1 MASMSKNAA
10 RPQRGFMADQQFFT
24 RYTIV
29 LAGLI
34 LFGFLQFSM
43 RGFVDVRRAPLLTHF
58 HGVLMVG
65 WLGVAVTQNLLVQ
78 RGGLRLHRKLGW
90 VAAFMVA
97 GIAIVGVSVG
107 VSALE
112 GGRQPPFFSPSYFL
126 ALTMIE
132 PVVFAAVVA
141 WGVYLRRRTEWHRRA
156 MLGALVVILEPALG
170 RVLPMPLM
178 NGWGEWTILAIQ
190 IVALLLLAR
199 HDRKVLHRVHPAT
212 LSLVGIVVITHLAVR
227 LLSNL
232 PPFMSF
238 AEALGR

>member
-1 MASMSKNAA
+1 
-10 RPQRGFMADQQFFT
+10 MADQRFFT

-29 LAGLI
+29 LAAFI

-65 WLGVAVTQNLLVQ
+65 WLAVAVTQNLLVE
-78 RGGLRLHRKLGW
+78 RGQLGFHRKLGW
-90 VAAFMVA
+90 VAALMVA

-107 VSALE
+107 LSALAGE
-112 GGRQPPFFSPSYFL
+112 RHPPFFSKSYFL

-141 WGVYLRRRTEWHRRA
+141 WGVFLRRRTEWHRRA

-170 RVLPMPLM
+170 RILPMPLM
-178 NGWGEWTILAIQ
+178 NGWGEWTI
-190 IVALLLLAR
+190 VALQILALLILAR
-199 HDRKVLHRVHPAT
+199 HDRKVLHQVHPAT
-212 LSLVGIVVITHLAVR
+212 LSLLAIVVVTHLAVR
-227 LLSNL
+227 LLSEAA
-232 PPFMSF
+232 PFIAF
-238 AEALGR
+238 ADGLAS